1 MMPPHPV
8 KIEDLRKFKFVSDPQ
23 VSPDGSRV
31 VFVLSEINYERDVYE
46 RHIWVAETSTGEY
59 EQFTFGTGSDTNP
72 RWSSDG
78 EKLLFLSN
86 GRQLGKKT
94 QLYIINANGGEARLM
109 AETELGV
116 TAPEWAPDSRR
127 ILFTSKVWTEKHET
141 DVKVVKRIKY
151 KLNGQGTFE
160 GRRSHLYTVKP
171 GSKPKQLTRGKF
183 DVGAA
188 TWNPS
193 GKEIAFL
200 TNMEPNADTS
210 DVTDIFIVPSDGGEP
225 RKLTSGDFSVSGL
238 SYSPDGRRIAFVGN
252 DKPEELAVDDALWV
266 MTAEGGAL
274 KRANPGFPRSL
285 GYGVGSDLRVTSP
298 DPGPVWG
305 KDGEA
310 IYFFT
315 SDTPRSSLYMTRL
328 SGGVSEVVVGGRS
341 VDGFSLAA
349 NGSILAY
356 VAMDSTHPNEL
367 YLKDKQGE
375 RRLTKFND
383 GLLKRL
389 IVAEPMSFS
398 FRSGMG
404 RDVEAWVIK
413 PPSLRKGERCPAVL
427 EIHGGP
433 RALFGEGIFHE
444 FQVLAGEGMAVI
456 YTNPRG
462 SAGYEEAFTKGVIH
476 HYGEGDYEDLMAC
489 VDEAVKRFDFIDPS
503 RLGVCGGSYG
513 GYMTNWIVTQTTR
526 FRAAVTFR
534 SICNWVSK
542 FGTSDIGFL
551 QPESISGAKTHW
563 GGDTLTQMMHSPL
576 YYVDR
581 VKTPTLI
588 VHSEE
593 DLRCPIEQGEQWFT
607 ALKLNGVETEF
618 VRIPGEN
625 HELSRSG
632 KPKHREER
640 LCHLVR
646 WMKTHLQGSV
656 LG

>member
-1 MMPPHPV
+1 M

-23 VSPDGSRV
+23 VSPDGKMV
-31 VFVLSEINYERDVYE
+31 AFVLSEISYERDAYE
-46 RHIWVAETSTGEY
+46 RHIWLAETLTGKH

-72 RWSSDG
+72 KWSPDS
-78 EKLLFLSN
+78 ERLLFLSN
-86 GRQLGKKT
+86 GRQPGKKT
-94 QLYIINANGGEARLM
+94 QLFVINTTGGEANLV

-116 TAPEWAPDSRR
+116 AAPIWAPDSQR
-127 ILFTSKVWTEKHET
+127 ILFTSKVWTEKTKT
-141 DVKVVKRIKY
+141 DVKVLKRIRY

-160 GRRSHLYTVKP
+160 ARRSHLFTVKL
-171 GSKPKQLTRGKF
+171 GSRPKQLTRGEF
-183 DVGAA
+183 DVGTA
-188 TWNPS
+188 TWNPN

-200 TNMEPNADTS
+200 SNMEPNADTS
-210 DVTDIFIVPSDGGEP
+210 EATDIFTVPATGGEL
-225 RKLTSGDFSVSGL
+225 RKLTNGGFSISGL
-238 SYSPDGRRIAFVGN
+238 SYSPNGGRIAFVGN

-266 MTAEGGAL
+266 MPAGGGEP
-274 KRANPGFPRSL
+274 KRADPGFTRSL
-285 GYGVGSDLRVTSP
+285 GYGLLSDLRVASP

-305 KDGEA
+305 ANSEN
-310 IYFFT
+310 IYFLT
-315 SDTPRSSLYMTRL
+315 SDTPHSSLYKTHL
-328 SGGVSEVVVGGRS
+328 VDGVTDVVVSKRS

-349 NGSILAY
+349 DDSVLAY
-356 VAMDSTHPNEL
+356 IAMDATHPNEL
-367 YLKDKQGE
+367 YLKDKMGD
-375 RRLTKFND
+375 RRITEFND
-383 GLLKRL
+383 RLLKQL
-389 IVAEPMSFS
+389 VVTEPISFS
-398 FRSGMG
+398 YRSGIG

-413 PPSLRKGERCPAVL
+413 PSGLRKGERYPAVL

-433 RALFGEGIFHE
+433 RGLFGDGIFHE
-444 FQVLAGEGMAVI
+444 LQVLASEGMAVI
-456 YTNPRG
+456 YTNSRG
-462 SAGYEEAFTKGVIH
+462 SAGYEEAFTQGVMR

-489 VDEAVKRFDFIDPS
+489 VDEAVRRFDFIDPN

-542 FGTSDIGFL
+542 FGTSDIGFM

-593 DLRCPIEQGEQWFT
+593 DLRVPIEQGEQWFT
-607 ALKLNGVETEF
+607 ALKLNRVETEF
-618 VRIPGEN
+618 VRFPGEN

-640 LCHLVR
+640 LHHLVR
-646 WMKTHLQGSV
+646 WMKKHLQSSS
-656 LG
+656 